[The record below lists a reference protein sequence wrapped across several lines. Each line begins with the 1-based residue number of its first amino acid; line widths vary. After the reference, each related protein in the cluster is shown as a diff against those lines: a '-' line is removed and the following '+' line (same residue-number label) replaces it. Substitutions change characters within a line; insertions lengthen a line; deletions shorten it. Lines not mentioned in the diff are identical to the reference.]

1 MAESY
6 LQLEAQR
13 TNLRL
18 QLRTLKE
25 DYQDLKKRHDR
36 LQESLGW
43 AVNFIDST
51 CGIDEEDEKE
61 FTKACNLLFMVMEE
75 ILDEDLY
82 S

>member
-18 QLRTLKE
+18 QLRTLNE

-43 AVNFIDST
+43 AVQVIGMFPVLSEYNQEQF
-51 CGIDEEDEKE
+51 EK
-61 FTKACNLLFMVMEE
+61 AGNLLYMEE
-75 ILDEDLY
+75 VLDEDLY